1 MEIQQILLLGI
12 DLAHCVNF
20 KSKEAIMPSTN
31 RSSISLAFAHD
42 IVRAWNLP
50 NMKSQ
55 KDVFTYLG
63 KSTDSSSMSFYRQQA
78 EEMTGVQLL
87 PHDNKCNYV

>member
-1 MEIQQILLLGI
+1 
-12 DLAHCVNF
+12 
-20 KSKEAIMPSTN
+20 MPSTN

-63 KSTDSSSMSFYRQQA
+63 KTTDSGTMSFYRQQA
-78 EEMTGVQLL
+78 EEMTGIQLL
-87 PHDNKCNYV
+87 PHNNKSNYVVRTERANLPPLTNRV